1 MKLFSIDIET
11 SGLDPENNQILEFGC
26 VYVDTDSPDLRR
38 RFVRRIYHE
47 EIVGGAFALNM
58 NSRLIAALVEDNKV
72 YDPEEI
78 EQWQPRPNIDEE
90 IAAIDEH
97 ELFWQFEAF
106 VRGCVPEG
114 KINVVGKNFSG
125 FDLPFLMTSDPR
137 WETLLRRRVIDPA
150 ILYVNP
156 DDEKL
161 PNLTQCME
169 RADGTEPTAHHSAL
183 ADAEDTLNLVVPY
196 FLRMAGG
203 VPAVS

>member
-26 VYVDTDSPDLRR
+26 VYVDTNNPDLRR

-58 NSRLIAALVEDNKV
+58 NSRLISALVQDDQLSV
-72 YDPEEI
+72 EEI
-78 EQWQPRPNIDEE
+78 EAWLPPPNVD
-90 IAAIDEH
+90 AVPTAIDEADLLW
-97 ELFWQFEAF
+97 EFTSF

-125 FDLPFLMTSDPR
+125 FDLPFLLKSDLD
-137 WETLLRRRVIDPA
+137 WETLLNRRVLDPA

-156 DDEKL
+156 DDDKL